1 MSIKK
6 CNECATAKPNTVP
19 YAVYEME
26 QAKNERTVKRL
37 ISVIVLLIL
46 LLVGSNIGW
55 LIYESQFE
63 AVESTTNQEVIQE
76 ADNGENHFI
85 GGDVIGETDNQNNN
99 DSQKKS
105 EKEN

>member
-6 CNECATAKPNTVP
+6 CDDCATAKPSFVP

-26 QAKNERTVKRL
+26 QAKSERTSKRL
-37 ISVIVLLIL
+37 IAVIVLLIL

-63 AVESTTNQEVIQE
+63 TIETTIEAEQDGEGINVVGGGNIEYGTESE
-76 ADNGENHFI
+76 DNH
-85 GGDVIGETDNQNNN
+85 
-99 DSQKKS
+99 QKES
-105 EKEN
+105 EKGN

>member
-26 QAKNERTVKRL
+26 QAKSERTAKRL

-63 AVESTTNQEVIQE
+63 TIETTIEAEQDGEGVNIVGGGNIEYGTESE
-76 ADNGENHFI
+76 DNY
-85 GGDVIGETDNQNNN
+85 
-99 DSQKKS
+99 
-105 EKEN
+105 

>member
-6 CNECATAKPNTVP
+6 CNECATAKPNVVP

-26 QAKNERTVKRL
+26 QAKSERTAKRL

-46 LLVGSNIGW
+46 LFVGFNIGW

-63 AVESTTNQEVIQE
+63 TVETTEEIVVDAENDGI
-76 ADNGENHFI
+76 ANYIGNDGDIYNGES
-85 GGDVIGETDNQNNN
+85 
-99 DSQKKS
+99 DS
-105 EKEN
+105 KENN

>member
-63 AVESTTNQEVIQE
+63 TIETTIEAEQDGQGVNIVGGGNIEYGTESE
-76 ADNGENHFI
+76 DNN
-85 GGDVIGETDNQNNN
+85 
-99 DSQKKS
+99 
-105 EKEN
+105 

>member
-63 AVESTTNQEVIQE
+63 TIETTQEVIQE
-76 ADNGENHFI
+76 ADNGKNHFI
-85 GGDVIGETDNQNNN
+85 GGDIVGETNNTNNN
-99 DSQKKS
+99 
-105 EKEN
+105 